1 MPGQYCAGLNTHTYG
16 EITYQNL
23 LKSGIKKNVGS
34 RGFRVAVALA
44 FSAAALVY
52 AAFRAAL

>member
-34 RGFRVAVALA
+34 QGFRVAISLA